1 MYKNRKKIYRT
12 YWDKE
17 RTLKLGFNM
26 SWISHCFV
34 FLKNSCLFYYKTS
47 NLYISM
53 KKIAILS
60 CYTQNCGYFN
70 PSRWEM
76 EAILMFLCECSD
88 DGDWCHGCRRGISN
102 FYNGKSKSFTSLAEA
117 SSSSSI
123 KDVGKPENAYTRK
136 RRNLLAFNHVW
147 DKNQNLR
154 SHMGGGITKR
164 PLSSSRSTLAFAV
177 STMSSSDG
185 ISSSSEDSSSR
196 SPPPQLPPPH
206 PRSRTARRNPS
217 VWPSFSS
224 ADLQQC
230 GSLATTYELL
240 TEPGLPK

>member
-1 MYKNRKKIYRT
+1 MSIELDSKPAGLPGGGKSCADVLVAKEVDGDDLNACSSSSSIGTNSDLGSDGEDFGENEAQSSYRGPL
-12 YWDKE
+12 D
-17 RTLKLGFNM
+17 
-26 SWISHCFV
+26 V
-34 FLKNSCLFYYKTS
+34 
-47 NLYISM
+47 
-53 KKIAILS
+53 
-60 CYTQNCGYFN
+60 
-70 PSRWEM
+70 M
-76 EAILMFLCECSD
+76 EALEEVLPI
-88 DGDWCHGCRRGISN
+88 RRGISN

-154 SHMGGGITKR
+154 SHVGGGISKR

-185 ISSSSEDSSSR
+185 ISSSSEDSCSR

>member
-1 MYKNRKKIYRT
+1 MSIELDSKPAGLPGGGKSCAGVLVTKEVDGDDLNACSSSSSIGTNSDLGSDGEDFGENEAQSSYRGPL
-12 YWDKE
+12 D
-17 RTLKLGFNM
+17 M
-26 SWISHCFV
+26 
-34 FLKNSCLFYYKTS
+34 
-47 NLYISM
+47 
-53 KKIAILS
+53 
-60 CYTQNCGYFN
+60 
-70 PSRWEM
+70 M
-76 EAILMFLCECSD
+76 EALEEVLPI
-88 DGDWCHGCRRGISN
+88 RRGISN
-102 FYNGKSKSFTSLAEA
+102 FYSGKSKSFTSLAEA

-147 DKNQNLR
+147 DKSQNLK
-154 SHMGGGITKR
+154 SHMGGIAKR

-177 STMSSSDG
+177 TMSSSDG

-196 SPPPQLPPPH
+196 SPPHLPPPH
-206 PRSRTARRNPS
+206 PRGRSARRNMS

-230 GSLATTYELL
+230 GTLATTGACTTYELL